1 MNRLKRWA
9 IVAGHDFKHA
19 TLDESGYRD
28 KNGRKG
34 IICYNCGV
42 WSVNAHWPE
51 KVAEKMTQEVLVQCP
66 YNQMDLFGGMAFLS
80 KDIPEQVPRRK
91 K

>member
-9 IVAGHDFKHA
+9 IVAGHDFKHP
-19 TLDESGYRD
+19 TLNSVGYRHKD
-28 KNGRKG
+28 GLRG

-42 WSVNAHWPE
+42 WTVHSRWPE
-51 KVAEKMTQEVLVQCP
+51 KVEEMMLHERLPQCP

-80 KDIPEQVPRRK
+80 KDLPKQVPRRK

>member
-19 TLDESGYRD
+19 TLDSGGFRY
-28 KNGRKG
+28 KKGKKG

-42 WSVNAHWPE
+42 WTVHPQLLE
-51 KVAEKMTQEVLVQCP
+51 KVEEMMLHERLPQCP
-66 YNQMDLFGGMAFLS
+66 YNQMDLFGGVAFLS
-80 KDIPEQVPRRK
+80 KDIPKQVPRRK